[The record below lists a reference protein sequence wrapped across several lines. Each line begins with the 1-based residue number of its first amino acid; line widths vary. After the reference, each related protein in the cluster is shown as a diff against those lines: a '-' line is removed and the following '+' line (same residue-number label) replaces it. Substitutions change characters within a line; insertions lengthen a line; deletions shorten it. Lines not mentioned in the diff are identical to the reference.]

1 MKLDRKNVRT
11 ILLIIAFAV
20 LLYTAAQNLA
30 SVYGAVRTVWRV
42 FGVVITGLAMAFVL
56 NVPLK
61 LFENRVFYGMS
72 EDRRPLVRK
81 LRRPVS
87 LVFALVVSLGLI
99 GILIAVVLPQLT
111 ATVAEVAARLPEYI
125 SSAVN
130 WLNDF
135 LAGFGIEIES
145 LKNFTVDWEKV
156 FSELTTYLKEGSA
169 NVEGSSVVDTVTG
182 VGTSVVSTVMNTFLG
197 LVVAVYILAQK
208 ERIGRFTRRCIDAFL
223 PQKAASGLAR
233 IASMASETF
242 SNFVAGQLADSCI
255 LGILCYI
262 CMRIFRFPYPEVI
275 SVVIG
280 VTSLVPMVGSF
291 IGEVIGALLILIV
304 SPLKALLFVV
314 MVLAI
319 QQVDGAFIYP
329 RIVGRSVGLPGVAVF
344 CAVIVGG
351 NVAGVIGAMIGVPVC
366 ALIYALLREAVL
378 RRWAERLPLGRLDYL
393 SIVHPESMAQ
403 LNEVNGPALMACAVR
418 MGKARLIDNILLRS

>member
-30 SVYGAVRTVWRV
+30 SVYGAVRAVWRV

-169 NVEGSSVVDTVTG
+169 NVDGSSVVDTVTG

-366 ALIYALLREAVL
+366 ALVYALLREAVDARL
-378 RRWAERLPLGRLDYL
+378 RRREEKL
-393 SIVHPESMAQ
+393 V
-403 LNEVNGPALMACAVR
+403 
-418 MGKARLIDNILLRS
+418 

>member
-72 EDRRPLVRK
+72 EDRRPYVRK
-81 LRRPVS
+81 MRRPVS
-87 LVFALVVSLGLI
+87 LVCALVVTLGVI
-99 GILIAVVLPQLT
+99 VILIAVILPQLT

-169 NVEGSSVVDTVTG
+169 NVDGSSVVDTVTG

-366 ALIYALLREAVL
+366 ALIYALLREAVDARL
-378 RRWAERLPLGRLDYL
+378 RRQEEKL
-393 SIVHPESMAQ
+393 V
-403 LNEVNGPALMACAVR
+403 
-418 MGKARLIDNILLRS
+418 

>member
-169 NVEGSSVVDTVTG
+169 NVDGSSVVDTVTG

-275 SVVIG
+275 SVIIG

-366 ALIYALLREAVL
+366 ALIYALLREAVDARL
-378 RRWAERLPLGRLDYL
+378 RRREEKL
-393 SIVHPESMAQ
+393 V
-403 LNEVNGPALMACAVR
+403 
-418 MGKARLIDNILLRS
+418 

>member
-30 SVYGAVRTVWRV
+30 SVYGAVRAVWRV

-169 NVEGSSVVDTVTG
+169 NVDGSSVVDTVTG

-366 ALIYALLREAVL
+366 ALIYALLREAVDARL
-378 RRWAERLPLGRLDYL
+378 RRREDKL
-393 SIVHPESMAQ
+393 V
-403 LNEVNGPALMACAVR
+403 
-418 MGKARLIDNILLRS
+418 

>member
-169 NVEGSSVVDTVTG
+169 NVDGSSVVDTVTG

-262 CMRIFRFPYPEVI
+262 CMRIFSFPYPEVI

-366 ALIYALLREAVL
+366 ALVYALLREAVDARL
-378 RRWAERLPLGRLDYL
+378 RRREEKL
-393 SIVHPESMAQ
+393 V
-403 LNEVNGPALMACAVR
+403 
-418 MGKARLIDNILLRS
+418 

>member
-1 MKLDRKNVRT
+1 MYYGNDESWKEAKLDRKNVRT

-169 NVEGSSVVDTVTG
+169 NVDGSSVVDTVTG

-208 ERIGRFTRRCIDAFL
+208 ARIGRFTRRCIDAFL

-366 ALIYALLREAVL
+366 ALIYALLREAVDARL
-378 RRWAERLPLGRLDYL
+378 RRREEKL
-393 SIVHPESMAQ
+393 V
-403 LNEVNGPALMACAVR
+403 
-418 MGKARLIDNILLRS
+418 

>member
-135 LAGFGIEIES
+135 LAEFGIEIES

-169 NVEGSSVVDTVTG
+169 NVDGSSVVDTVTG

-366 ALIYALLREAVL
+366 ALIYTLLREAVDARL
-378 RRWAERLPLGRLDYL
+378 RRREEKL
-393 SIVHPESMAQ
+393 V
-403 LNEVNGPALMACAVR
+403 
-418 MGKARLIDNILLRS
+418 

>member
-1 MKLDRKNVRT
+1 MKIDRKNVRT
-11 ILLIIAFAV
+11 ILLIITFAV

-169 NVEGSSVVDTVTG
+169 NVDGSSVVDTVTG

-366 ALIYALLREAVL
+366 ALIYALLREAVDARL
-378 RRWAERLPLGRLDYL
+378 RRREEKL
-393 SIVHPESMAQ
+393 V
-403 LNEVNGPALMACAVR
+403 
-418 MGKARLIDNILLRS
+418 

>member
-169 NVEGSSVVDTVTG
+169 NVDGSTVVDTVTG

-366 ALIYALLREAVL
+366 ALIYALLREAVDARL
-378 RRWAERLPLGRLDYL
+378 RRRE
-393 SIVHPESMAQ
+393 
-403 LNEVNGPALMACAVR
+403 
-418 MGKARLIDNILLRS
+418 GKLV

>member
-30 SVYGAVRTVWRV
+30 SVYGAVRAVWRV

-125 SSAVN
+125 GSAVN

-169 NVEGSSVVDTVTG
+169 NVDGSSVVDTVTG

-366 ALIYALLREAVL
+366 ALIYALLREAVDARL
-378 RRWAERLPLGRLDYL
+378 RRREEKL
-393 SIVHPESMAQ
+393 V
-403 LNEVNGPALMACAVR
+403 
-418 MGKARLIDNILLRS
+418 

>member
-1 MKLDRKNVRT
+1 MKIDRKNVRT

-169 NVEGSSVVDTVTG
+169 NVDGSSVVDTVTG

-262 CMRIFRFPYPEVI
+262 CMRIFSFPYPEVI

-366 ALIYALLREAVL
+366 ALIYALLREAVDARL
-378 RRWAERLPLGRLDYL
+378 RRREEKL
-393 SIVHPESMAQ
+393 V
-403 LNEVNGPALMACAVR
+403 
-418 MGKARLIDNILLRS
+418 

>member
-30 SVYGAVRTVWRV
+30 SVYGAVRAVWRV

-169 NVEGSSVVDTVTG
+169 NVDGSSVVDTVTG

-208 ERIGRFTRRCIDAFL
+208 ERIGRFTRCCIDAFL

-366 ALIYALLREAVL
+366 ALIYALLREAVDARL
-378 RRWAERLPLGRLDYL
+378 RRREEKL
-393 SIVHPESMAQ
+393 V
-403 LNEVNGPALMACAVR
+403 
-418 MGKARLIDNILLRS
+418 

>member
-169 NVEGSSVVDTVTG
+169 NVDGSSVVNTVTG

-366 ALIYALLREAVL
+366 ALIYALLREAVDARL
-378 RRWAERLPLGRLDYL
+378 RRREEKL
-393 SIVHPESMAQ
+393 V
-403 LNEVNGPALMACAVR
+403 
-418 MGKARLIDNILLRS
+418 

>member
-169 NVEGSSVVDTVTG
+169 NVDGSSVVDTVTG
-182 VGTSVVSTVMNTFLG
+182 VGTSVASTVMNTFLG

-366 ALIYALLREAVL
+366 ALIYALLREAVDARL
-378 RRWAERLPLGRLDYL
+378 RRREEKL
-393 SIVHPESMAQ
+393 V
-403 LNEVNGPALMACAVR
+403 
-418 MGKARLIDNILLRS
+418 

>member
-135 LAGFGIEIES
+135 LAGFCIEIES

-366 ALIYALLREAVL
+366 ALIYALLREAVDARL
-378 RRWAERLPLGRLDYL
+378 RRREEKL
-393 SIVHPESMAQ
+393 V
-403 LNEVNGPALMACAVR
+403 
-418 MGKARLIDNILLRS
+418 

>member
-1 MKLDRKNVRT
+1 MKIDRKNVRT

-125 SSAVN
+125 GSAVN

-169 NVEGSSVVDTVTG
+169 NVDGSSVVDTVTG

-366 ALIYALLREAVL
+366 ALIYALLREAVDARL
-378 RRWAERLPLGRLDYL
+378 RRREEKL
-393 SIVHPESMAQ
+393 V
-403 LNEVNGPALMACAVR
+403 
-418 MGKARLIDNILLRS
+418 

>member
-169 NVEGSSVVDTVTG
+169 NVDGSSVVDTVTG

-223 PQKAASGLAR
+223 PQNAASGLAR

-366 ALIYALLREAVL
+366 ALIYALLREAVDARL
-378 RRWAERLPLGRLDYL
+378 RRREEKL
-393 SIVHPESMAQ
+393 V
-403 LNEVNGPALMACAVR
+403 
-418 MGKARLIDNILLRS
+418 

>member
-30 SVYGAVRTVWRV
+30 SVYGAVRAVWRV

-111 ATVAEVAARLPEYI
+111 ATVVEVAARLPEYI

-169 NVEGSSVVDTVTG
+169 NVDGSSVVDTVTG

-366 ALIYALLREAVL
+366 ALIYALLREAVDARL
-378 RRWAERLPLGRLDYL
+378 RRREEKL
-393 SIVHPESMAQ
+393 V
-403 LNEVNGPALMACAVR
+403 
-418 MGKARLIDNILLRS
+418 

>member
-169 NVEGSSVVDTVTG
+169 NVDGSSVVDTVTG

-366 ALIYALLREAVL
+366 ALIYALLREAV
-378 RRWAERLPLGRLDYL
+378 D
-393 SIVHPESMAQ
+393 
-403 LNEVNGPALMACAVR
+403 
-418 MGKARLIDNILLRS
+418 ARLRCREEKLV

>member
-169 NVEGSSVVDTVTG
+169 NVEGSTVVDTVTG

-351 NVAGVIGAMIGVPVC
+351 NVAGVLGSLLGVPVC
-366 ALIYALLREAVL
+366 ALLYALLREAVDARQN
-378 RRWAERLPLGRLDYL
+378 RR
-393 SIVHPESMAQ
+393 ESP
-403 LNEVNGPALMACAVR
+403 VV
-418 MGKARLIDNILLRS
+418 

>member
-1 MKLDRKNVRT
+1 MKLDRKNVRI
-11 ILLIIAFAV
+11 ILLIITFAV
-20 LLYTAAQNLA
+20 VLYTAAQNLA
-30 SVYGAVRTVWRV
+30 AIYGAIATVWNV

-72 EDRRPLVRK
+72 EDRRPYVRK
-81 LRRPVS
+81 MRRPVS
-87 LVFALVVSLGLI
+87 LVCALVVTLGVI
-99 GILIAVVLPQLT
+99 VILIAVIMPQLT
-111 ATVAEVAARLPEYI
+111 ATVAEVASQLPDYI
-125 SSAVN
+125 NSVVQ
-130 WLNDF
+130 WLKDF
-135 LAGFGIEIES
+135 LAGFGI
-145 LKNFTVDWEKV
+145 TVDALEEFSVNWDQV
-156 FSELTTYLKEGSA
+156 FSDITVYLKEGSA
-169 NVEGSSVVDTVTG
+169 NVSESAASAGSSVVSTG
-182 VGTSVVSTVMNTFLG
+182 SSVVSTVTDVGSSVITTVMNTFLG

-208 ERIGRFTRRCIDAFL
+208 ERIGRFVKRCIDAFL
-223 PQKAASGLAR
+223 PQKASSAISR

-242 SNFVAGQLADSCI
+242 SNFVAGQFTDSCI

-262 CMRIFRFPYPEVI
+262 GMRIFRFPYPEVI

-304 SPLKALLFVV
+304 SPIKALLFIV

-329 RIVGRSVGLPGVAVF
+329 RIVGKSVGLPGVAVF

-351 NVAGVIGAMIGVPVC
+351 NICGVLGSLLGVPVC
-366 ALIYALLREAVL
+366 ALLYALLREAVDSRQK
-378 RRWAERLPLGRLDYL
+378 RR
-393 SIVHPESMAQ
+393 ES
-403 LNEVNGPALMACAVR
+403 AV
-418 MGKARLIDNILLRS
+418 A

>member
-30 SVYGAVRTVWRV
+30 SVYGAVRAVWRV

-182 VGTSVVSTVMNTFLG
+182 VGTSVVSTAMNTFLG

-366 ALIYALLREAVL
+366 ALIYALLREAVDARL
-378 RRWAERLPLGRLDYL
+378 RRREEKL
-393 SIVHPESMAQ
+393 V
-403 LNEVNGPALMACAVR
+403 
-418 MGKARLIDNILLRS
+418 

>member
-1 MKLDRKNVRT
+1 MKIDRKNVRT

-135 LAGFGIEIES
+135 LAEFGIEIES

-156 FSELTTYLKEGSA
+156 FSELTTYLTEGSA
-169 NVEGSSVVDTVTG
+169 NVDGSSVVDTVTG
-182 VGTSVVSTVMNTFLG
+182 V
-197 LVVAVYILAQK
+197 LVC
-208 ERIGRFTRRCIDAFL
+208 R
-223 PQKAASGLAR
+223 
-233 IASMASETF
+233 
-242 SNFVAGQLADSCI
+242 
-255 LGILCYI
+255 
-262 CMRIFRFPYPEVI
+262 
-275 SVVIG
+275 
-280 VTSLVPMVGSF
+280 
-291 IGEVIGALLILIV
+291 
-304 SPLKALLFVV
+304 
-314 MVLAI
+314 
-319 QQVDGAFIYP
+319 
-329 RIVGRSVGLPGVAVF
+329 
-344 CAVIVGG
+344 
-351 NVAGVIGAMIGVPVC
+351 
-366 ALIYALLREAVL
+366 
-378 RRWAERLPLGRLDYL
+378 
-393 SIVHPESMAQ
+393 
-403 LNEVNGPALMACAVR
+403 
-418 MGKARLIDNILLRS
+418 

>member
-30 SVYGAVRTVWRV
+30 SVYGAVRAVWRV

-169 NVEGSSVVDTVTG
+169 NVEGSTVVDTVTG

-366 ALIYALLREAVL
+366 ALVYALLREAVDARL
-378 RRWAERLPLGRLDYL
+378 RRREEKL
-393 SIVHPESMAQ
+393 V
-403 LNEVNGPALMACAVR
+403 
-418 MGKARLIDNILLRS
+418 

>member
-1 MKLDRKNVRT
+1 MKLDRKNVRI
-11 ILLIIAFAV
+11 ILLIITFAV
-20 LLYTAAQNLA
+20 VLYTAAQNLA
-30 SVYGAVRTVWRV
+30 AIYGAVATVWNV

-72 EDRRPLVRK
+72 EDRRPYVRK
-81 LRRPVS
+81 MRRPVS
-87 LVFALVVSLGLI
+87 LVCALVVTLGVI
-99 GILIAVVLPQLT
+99 VILIAVIMPQLT
-111 ATVAEVAARLPEYI
+111 ATVAEVASQLPDYI
-125 SSAVN
+125 NSVVQ
-130 WLNDF
+130 WLRDF
-135 LAGFGIEIES
+135 LSGFGITVDALEDFS
-145 LKNFTVDWEKV
+145 VDWEQV
-156 FSELTTYLKEGSA
+156 FSDLTTYLKEGSA
-169 NVEGSSVVDTVTG
+169 NVSESAASAGSSVVSTVTD
-182 VGTSVVSTVMNTFLG
+182 VGGSVISTVMNTFLG
-197 LVVAVYILAQK
+197 LIVAVYVLAQK
-208 ERIGRFTRRCIDAFL
+208 ERIGHFMKRCIDAFL
-223 PQKAASGLAR
+223 PHRASSAISR

-242 SNFVAGQLADSCI
+242 SNFVAGQFTDSCI
-255 LGILCYI
+255 LGVLCYV

-366 ALIYALLREAVL
+366 ALIYALLREAVDARL
-378 RRWAERLPLGRLDYL
+378 RRREEKL
-393 SIVHPESMAQ
+393 V
-403 LNEVNGPALMACAVR
+403 
-418 MGKARLIDNILLRS
+418 

>member
-1 MKLDRKNVRT
+1 MEFNRKNVRM

-20 LLYTAAQNLA
+20 VLYTAAQNLA
-30 SVYGAVRTVWRV
+30 SVYGAVKTVWNV

-61 LFENRVFYGMS
+61 LFEDRVFYGMS
-72 EDRRPLVRK
+72 EDRRPLVRR
-81 LRRPVS
+81 LRRAVS
-87 LVFALVVSLGLI
+87 LVCALVVSLGVI
-99 GILIAVVLPQLT
+99 VILIAVVLPQLT
-111 ATVAEVAARLPEYI
+111 QTVTEVAARLPEYI
-125 SSAVN
+125 SAVVN
-130 WLNDF
+130 WINEV
-135 LAGFGIEIES
+135 LAKFDIEIEA
-145 LKNFTVDWEKV
+145 LKEFTVDWEKV
-156 FSELTTYLKEGSA
+156 FKDLSTYLKEG
-169 NVEGSSVVDTVTG
+169 NVINTATD
-182 VGTSVVSTVMNTFLG
+182 VGTAAASTVMNTFLG
-197 LVVAVYILAQK
+197 LVVAVYVLAQK
-208 ERIGRFTRRCIDAFL
+208 ERIGRFARRCIDAFL
-223 PQKAASGLAR
+223 PKRASSAISR
-233 IASMASETF
+233 VASMASETF
-242 SNFVAGQLADSCI
+242 SSFVAGQLADSCI

-262 CMRIFRFPYPEVI
+262 CMLIFRFPYPEVI

-366 ALIYALLREAVL
+366 ALIYALLREAVDARL
-378 RRWAERLPLGRLDYL
+378 RRREEKL
-393 SIVHPESMAQ
+393 V
-403 LNEVNGPALMACAVR
+403 
-418 MGKARLIDNILLRS
+418 